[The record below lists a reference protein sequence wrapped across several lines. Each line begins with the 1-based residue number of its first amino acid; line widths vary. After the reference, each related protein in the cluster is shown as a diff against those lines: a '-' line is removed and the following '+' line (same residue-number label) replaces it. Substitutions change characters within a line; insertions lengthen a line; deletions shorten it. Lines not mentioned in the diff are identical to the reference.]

1 MEWYR
6 AVRDLR
12 FYDMRWILK
21 FSFKH
26 HLMNEIEIFKFDLNK
41 LKQYV
46 NDISL
51 FISFKAGF
59 TLYTIICE
67 ISYIELCNE

>member
-1 MEWYR
+1 
-6 AVRDLR
+6 
-12 FYDMRWILK
+12 MRWILK

-26 HLMNEIEIFKFDLNK
+26 HLMNEIEIFKFDLNE

-59 TLYTIICE
+59 TL
-67 ISYIELCNE
+67 